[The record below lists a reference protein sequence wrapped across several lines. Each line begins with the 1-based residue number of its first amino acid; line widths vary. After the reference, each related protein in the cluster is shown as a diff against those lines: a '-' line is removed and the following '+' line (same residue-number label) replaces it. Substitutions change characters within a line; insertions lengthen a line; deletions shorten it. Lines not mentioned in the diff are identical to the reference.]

1 MKIFALIVLALGVLA
16 AAMLA
21 LFLDVTSAGG
31 GHESRIRGEK
41 TAFAASR
48 YSREDYI
55 AHLLRTEKHNDPDLW
70 RRIEAVKRLEP
81 WPRQ

>member
-16 AAMLA
+16 AAMIA
-21 LFLDVTSAGG
+21 LFLDIISAGG
-31 GHESRIRGEK
+31 GHEGQIRGEK

-48 YSREDYI
+48 YSREEYI
-55 AHLLRTEKHNDPDLW
+55 AHLLRTERHDDPELW

-81 WPRQ
+81 WPR

>member
-16 AAMLA
+16 AAMIA
-21 LFLDVTSAGG
+21 LFLDITSAGG
-31 GHESRIRGEK
+31 GHENQIRGEK

-48 YSREDYI
+48 YSREQYI
-55 AHLLRTEKHNDPDLW
+55 AHLLRTEKHDDPDLW

-81 WPRQ
+81 WPQQ

>member
-1 MKIFALIVLALGVLA
+1 MKIFALIVLSLLVLA
-16 AAMLA
+16 AAMTA
-21 LFLDVTSAGG
+21 LFLDITSSGG
-31 GHESRIRGEK
+31 GHAGEIRGEK

-55 AHLLRTEKHNDPDLW
+55 AHLLRTEKHDDPELW

-81 WPRQ
+81 WPKQ

>member
-1 MKIFALIVLALGVLA
+1 MKIFALILLALGVLA
-16 AAMLA
+16 AAMIA
-21 LFLDVTSAGG
+21 LFLDITSAGG
-31 GHESRIRGEK
+31 GHENQIRGEK

-48 YSREDYI
+48 YSREQYI

-81 WPRQ
+81 WPNQ

>member
-1 MKIFALIVLALGVLA
+1 MKIFSLIILALAVLA

-31 GHESRIRGEK
+31 GHEGQIRGQK
-41 TAFAASR
+41 TAFATAR
-48 YSREDYI
+48 YSREEYI
-55 AHLLRTEKHNDPDLW
+55 SHLLRTERHDDPDLW

-81 WPRQ
+81 WPN